1 MLVKDKI
8 LLVEDEVDLGNMV
21 KQFLE
26 MMDFEVDWHTSA
38 ETALVETVKQNNYK
52 IMVIDITMPGMNG
65 FQLAEAIT
73 NLDNGI
79 PFLFLTARKEKH
91 DKLQGLRLGADDYIT
106 KPFDI
111 DELVLRIKNIIRR
124 NTFGSSHRRV
134 ENIIQKHDVTYYKDF
149 QKISVAGEEVQLTA
163 REAELLE
170 YLFKNE
176 NRILK
181 REEILQQLWGDSD
194 FFLGR
199 SLDVFISRLRKH
211 LSKSEKITIKNAYGI
226 GFILSCRR

>member
-1 MLVKDKI
+1 MKHKV
-8 LLVEDEVDLGNMV
+8 LLVEDEIDLGSVV
-21 KQFLE
+21 KQYLE
-26 MMDFEVDWHTSA
+26 MMDFDVDWHTSA
-38 ETALVETVKQNNYK
+38 TSVLLQAGRTNTYN
-52 IMVIDITMPGMNG
+52 IMVFDVAMPGMDG
-65 FQLAEAIT
+65 FQLAEKMT
-73 NLDNGI
+73 KPDDNI
-79 PFLFLTARKEKH
+79 PFLFLTARKEKQ
-91 DKLQGLRLGADDYIT
+91 DKLHGLRLGADDYIT

-124 NTFGSSHRRV
+124 NNTGNGNQQQP
-134 ENIIQKHDVTYYKDF
+134 NIIQKHDVIFYKDF
-149 QKISVAGEEVQLTA
+149 QKISVAGKEIPLTA

-181 REEILQQLWGDSD
+181 REDILLQLWGEND

-211 LSKSEKITIKNAYGI
+211 LSKSSKITIKNAYGV
-226 GFILSCRR
+226 GFIFSC

>member
-1 MLVKDKI
+1 MMKNKV
-8 LLVEDEVDLGNMV
+8 LLVEDEIDLGSVV
-21 KQFLE
+21 KQYLE
-26 MMDFEVDWHTSA
+26 MMDFDVDWHTSA
-38 ETALVETVKQNNYK
+38 ESVLQQASQANIYN
-52 IMVIDITMPGMNG
+52 IMVFDVAMPGMDG
-65 FQLAEAIT
+65 FTLAEKIT
-73 NLDNGI
+73 NPDSSI
-79 PFLFLTARKEKH
+79 PFLFLTARKEKQ
-91 DKLQGLRLGADDYIT
+91 DKLHGLRLGADDYIT

-124 NTFGSSHRRV
+124 NNAGNSNQQQS
-134 ENIIQKHDVTYYKDF
+134 NIIQKHDVIFYKDF
-149 QKISVAGEEVQLTA
+149 HKVSVAGKEIALTA

-181 REEILQQLWGDSD
+181 REDILLQLWGEND

-211 LSKSEKITIKNAYGI
+211 LSKSAKITIKNAYGV
-226 GFILSCRR
+226 GFIFSC

>member
-1 MLVKDKI
+1 MKHKV
-8 LLVEDEVDLGNMV
+8 LLVEDELDLGSVV
-21 KQFLE
+21 KQYLE
-26 MMDFEVDWHTSA
+26 MMDFEVDWHSSA
-38 ETALVETVKQNNYK
+38 ESVLIKASKANTYN
-52 IMVIDITMPGMNG
+52 IMVIDVTMPGMDG
-65 FQLAEAIT
+65 FQLAEKIIRP
-73 NLDNGI
+73 DNNT
-79 PFLFLTARKEKH
+79 PFLFLTARKEKQ
-91 DKLQGLRLGADDYIT
+91 DKLHGLRIGADDYIT

-124 NTFGSSHRRV
+124 NKAGNQNIYQP
-134 ENIIQKHDVTYYKDF
+134 NIIQKHDVIFYKDF
-149 QKISVAGEEVQLTA
+149 QKISVAGNEISLTA

-176 NRILK
+176 NRILR
-181 REEILQQLWGDSD
+181 REDILLQLWGEND

-226 GFILSCRR
+226 GFIFSC

>member
-1 MLVKDKI
+1 MKQKV
-8 LLVEDEVDLGNMV
+8 LLIEDEVDLGSVV
-21 KQFLE
+21 KQYLE
-26 MMDFEVDWHTSA
+26 MMDFEVDWYTSA
-38 ETALVETVKQNNYK
+38 ESFLIKAAKVNTYN
-52 IMVIDITMPGMNG
+52 IMVIDVAMPGMDG
-65 FQLAEAIT
+65 FELAEKIT
-73 NLDNGI
+73 RYNSGV

-91 DKLQGLRLGADDYIT
+91 DKLYGLRLGADDYVT

-111 DELVLRIKNIIRR
+111 DELVLRIQNIIRR
-124 NTFGSSHRRV
+124 NTVGTVNNHQQNV
-134 ENIIQKHDVTYYKDF
+134 IQKHDVIFYKDF
-149 QKISVAGEEVQLTA
+149 LKISVAGKEISLTA

-176 NRILK
+176 NKILK
-181 REEILQQLWGDSD
+181 REDILIQLWGEND

-226 GFILSCRR
+226 GFIFSC